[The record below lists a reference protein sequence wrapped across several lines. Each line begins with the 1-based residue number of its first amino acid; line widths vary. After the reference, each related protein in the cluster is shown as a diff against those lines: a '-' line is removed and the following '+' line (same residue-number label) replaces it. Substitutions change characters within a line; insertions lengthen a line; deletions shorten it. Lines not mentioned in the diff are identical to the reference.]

1 MNDNTILTYNMG
13 IFKLQKVFSY
23 FCEIMQVS
31 QYGTFYSINQKGN
44 GCQTVVVTV
53 DVNICFCAGVLC

>member
-1 MNDNTILTYNMG
+1 
-13 IFKLQKVFSY
+13 
-23 FCEIMQVS
+23 MQVS
-31 QYGTFYSINQKGN
+31 QYGTFYSINLKGN